1 MKYIE
6 KLIDNIYNS
15 SKIPFQLSIDDY
27 GVYTTPFFDNSQNC
41 FEKNFR
47 FEYTKCCIKVN
58 AAFSSVLD
66 LMIFC
71 IKDKLQE
78 LLVHRKAILS
88 SLLNGKEVTY
98 EVINNLMP
106 ALSKEFYIANIY
118 TENNIDGIFS
128 YIQEC
133 YVDSDIEVIM
143 HNGNILMIGPLEEPL
158 EHMRSIKETI
168 DNNFAGKYYISY
180 MLVKNIDMLS
190 RAYNDTLVKIELA
203 KKYNHSESILNEKKL
218 IIEGI
223 IDSVSEKVKSDIYY
237 RFNDGFS
244 ELDNQ
249 MIKTIDVFFKCG
261 LNLSDA
267 AKELYIHRNTLIY
280 RLDKIQKCTS
290 YDIREFNSAVLF
302 KIVFFLWKEKKQK
315 NS

>member
-1 MKYIE
+1 MKYIA
-6 KLIDNIYNS
+6 KLIDDIYTS

-27 GVYTTPFFDNSQNC
+27 GVYSTPLFDDSQNC
-41 FEKNFR
+41 FTKNFR

-66 LMIFC
+66 LMVFC

-78 LLVHRKAILS
+78 LLARRKTILS
-88 SLLNGKEVTY
+88 SLLNDKEVSY
-98 EVINNLMP
+98 ESINNLMP
-106 ALSKEFYIANIY
+106 ALLQPFYLVNIY
-118 TENNIDGIFS
+118 TENNLDGIFS
-128 YIQEC
+128 YIKEC
-133 YVDSDIEVIM
+133 YVDSDVEVIVYK
-143 HNGNILMIGPLEEPL
+143 GNILMIGPLEEPL

-168 DNNFAGKYYISY
+168 DNNFAGRYYISY
-180 MLVKNIDMLS
+180 ELVPSIDMFS
-190 RAYNDTLVKIELA
+190 SVYNDTLSKVELA
-203 KKYNHSESILNEKKL
+203 NKYSLTESIFDEKKL

-223 IDSVSEKVKSDIYY
+223 IDSVSEKVKNDIYN

-244 ELDNQ
+244 ELDNE
-249 MIKTIDVFFKCG
+249 MIKTIETFFKCG

-290 YDIREFNSAVLF
+290 YDIRDFNSAVLF
-302 KIVFFLWKEKKQK
+302 KIAFFLWKEKKQK
-315 NS
+315 KS